1 MTDHTPDPGPATM
14 ARILALL
21 TEVHA
26 EVCGPA
32 RTERHLRA
40 VGTEDQTRH
49 AVADSGTGHDLAD
62 VIEIRRPR

>member
-1 MTDHTPDPGPATM
+1 MTDHTPDPDPGTM

-32 RTERHLRA
+32 RPQRHLRA
-40 VGTEDQTRH
+40 VGAETPEPAAQ
-49 AVADSGTGHDLAD
+49 LAK
-62 VIEIRRPR
+62 VIDFPRQAR